1 MQGSVDRLVKACSY
15 IERRAESAELEPW
28 DFERHHAAEEEQ
40 HKWKWGERED
50 SNKYV
55 KQHMFKFASE
65 STRPVST
72 PEHIYFDSDVEDGA
86 TRLVVPLL
94 SLSLSLSLSLWA
106 LEALAAPRALGP
118 ILTLR

>member
-1 MQGSVDRLVKACSY
+1 MVFQ
-15 IERRAESAELEPW
+15 
-28 DFERHHAAEEEQ
+28 
-40 HKWKWGERED
+40 GERED

-86 TRLVVPLL
+86 TRLVVPLP
-94 SLSLSLSLSLWA
+94 LSLSLSLWA
-106 LEALAAPRALGP
+106 LEALGAPRALGP
-118 ILTLR
+118 KLTLR

>member
-1 MQGSVDRLVKACSY
+1 MV
-15 IERRAESAELEPW
+15 
-28 DFERHHAAEEEQ
+28 F
-40 HKWKWGERED
+40 WGEGED

-86 TRLVVPLL
+86 TRLVVLL
-94 SLSLSLSLSLWA
+94 SPSLSLSFSLSLSLSLSGLSR
-106 LEALAAPRALGP
+106 LSELPELSDRC
-118 ILTLR
+118 

>member
-1 MQGSVDRLVKACSY
+1 MVFR
-15 IERRAESAELEPW
+15 
-28 DFERHHAAEEEQ
+28 
-40 HKWKWGERED
+40 GERED

-86 TRLVVPLL
+86 TRLVVPLP
-94 SLSLSLSLSLWA
+94 LSLSLSLSLWA
-106 LEALAAPRALGP
+106 LEALGAPRALGP

>member
-1 MQGSVDRLVKACSY
+1 MQDSINRLVKACSY

-72 PEHIYFDSDVEDGA
+72 PEHIYFDSDVEDEA
-86 TRLVVPLL
+86 TRLVVPL
-94 SLSLSLSLSLWA
+94 SLSRGSRGSRSSQSSRTDVNFAIAITW
-106 LEALAAPRALGP
+106 
-118 ILTLR
+118 